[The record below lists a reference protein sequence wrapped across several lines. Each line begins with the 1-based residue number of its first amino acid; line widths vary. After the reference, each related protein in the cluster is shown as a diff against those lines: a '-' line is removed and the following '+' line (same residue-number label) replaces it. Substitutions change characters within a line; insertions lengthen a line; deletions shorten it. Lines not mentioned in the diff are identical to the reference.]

1 MLFPQVRFCVGGIPH
16 RVAACSRT
24 SSGDRRC
31 LDCIAS
37 ESLERVGSAVSCSVL
52 RTGGRLPARRV
63 GRTCWATGGWWVV
76 VLAEGQEEDST
87 ARELS
92 SLGSSSSYAEAGA
105 LSRLGWHGLQG
116 STFVSLSRLLRILP
130 LLPLHFLNLDNISRE
145 THLMTSIYLRV
156 TKNKTI
162 LRTPLTSFFSAP
174 ISAQNMSSATKTKA
188 PPVIATRTST
198 CLCKSVQIEVTGED
212 KNAVLCHCDNCR
224 QASGSAFMYNHR
236 FMKSHITVLK
246 GENLLKVY
254 DDKATKSGA
263 TLYRHFC
270 GSCVSSCCFLERLK
284 L

>member
-1 MLFPQVRFCVGGIPH
+1 MFGLHCFGEPGESRVSGVMFSSSHGWTLTCTACRENML
-16 RVAACSRT
+16 
-24 SSGDRRC
+24 GD
-31 LDCIAS
+31 
-37 ESLERVGSAVSCSVL
+37 
-52 RTGGRLPARRV
+52 
-63 GRTCWATGGWWVV
+63 WWVVVV

-130 LLPLHFLNLDNISRE
+130 LLPLHFLTLDNISRE
-145 THLMTSIYLRV
+145 THLMTSISLRV

-270 GSCVSSCCFLERLK
+270 GSCVSSCGFLERLK

>member
-1 MLFPQVRFCVGGIPH
+1 
-16 RVAACSRT
+16 
-24 SSGDRRC
+24 
-31 LDCIAS
+31 
-37 ESLERVGSAVSCSVL
+37 
-52 RTGGRLPARRV
+52 
-63 GRTCWATGGWWVV
+63 
-76 VLAEGQEEDST
+76 
-87 ARELS
+87 
-92 SLGSSSSYAEAGA
+92 
-105 LSRLGWHGLQG
+105 
-116 STFVSLSRLLRILP
+116 
-130 LLPLHFLNLDNISRE
+130 
-145 THLMTSIYLRV
+145 MTSISLRV

-270 GSCVSSCCFLERLK
+270 GSCGSPLWLSNSAIKGFAAFNIGNLEGEKRQPFMELFKEGKHSWVGEVTGSSK

>member
-1 MLFPQVRFCVGGIPH
+1 MAWTAGIHFRFLKPPPPNPSIATTSLPH
-16 RVAACSRT
+16 VT
-24 SSGDRRC
+24 
-31 LDCIAS
+31 
-37 ESLERVGSAVSCSVL
+37 
-52 RTGGRLPARRV
+52 
-63 GRTCWATGGWWVV
+63 
-76 VLAEGQEEDST
+76 
-87 ARELS
+87 
-92 SLGSSSSYAEAGA
+92 
-105 LSRLGWHGLQG
+105 
-116 STFVSLSRLLRILP
+116 
-130 LLPLHFLNLDNISRE
+130 LDNISRE
-145 THLMTSIYLRV
+145 THLMTSISLRV
-156 TKNKTI
+156 TKNKTV

-270 GSCVSSCCFLERLK
+270 GSCVSSCGFLERLK